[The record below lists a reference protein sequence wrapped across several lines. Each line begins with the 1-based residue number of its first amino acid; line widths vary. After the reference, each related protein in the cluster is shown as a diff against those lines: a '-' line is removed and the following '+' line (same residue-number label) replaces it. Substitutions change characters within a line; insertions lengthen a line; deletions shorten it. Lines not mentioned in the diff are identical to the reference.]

1 MDQITIFGFSIEWAL
16 EKIQL
21 PIKNITLFFKK
32 KIMIE
37 KKKKKKDE
45 QPPHKKNLVT
55 QTEL

>member
-21 PIKNITLFFKK
+21 PIKNITLFLKK

-37 KKKKKKDE
+37 KKKKKGRTAPT
-45 QPPHKKNLVT
+45 QKKSSNT
-55 QTEL
+55 N

>member
-21 PIKNITLFFKK
+21 PIKNITLFLKK

-37 KKKKKKDE
+37 KKKKKRTNS
-45 QPPHKKNLVT
+45 PHTKKI
-55 QTEL
+55 

>member
-1 MDQITIFGFSIEWAL
+1 MGEITIVGFSIEWAL

-37 KKKKKKDE
+37 KKKKEKGRTAPTQKKSS
-45 QPPHKKNLVT
+45 NT
-55 QTEL
+55 N